1 MTPTKYSICLK
12 LKTQDSVSPVLS
24 FVRLKSP
31 ILGPWVPN
39 VLVLI
44 TVNITKKGKT
54 NSQLR
59 MKVKLMLNKGH
70 TIMGTY

>member
-1 MTPTKYSICLK
+1 MNISF
-12 LKTQDSVSPVLS
+12 LS

-31 ILGPWVPN
+31 ILGPRVPN

-70 TIMGTY
+70 AMGSY

>member
-44 TVNITKKGKT
+44 TVNITQKGKT

-70 TIMGTY
+70 ATGSY